1 MTQSRGKGKISPKA
15 LVDEFWYYFTRDRY
29 ARRRHRYEMRIGKTK
44 LLFFLQ
50 RWFPQ
55 VAEKIL
61 RPGI

>member
-1 MTQSRGKGKISPKA
+1 MYSIQDLRN
-15 LVDEFWYYFTRDRY
+15 WYSDRY
-29 ARRRHRYEMRIGKTK
+29 AHSRHRYEMQIGKTK

-50 RWFPQ
+50 RCSPQ